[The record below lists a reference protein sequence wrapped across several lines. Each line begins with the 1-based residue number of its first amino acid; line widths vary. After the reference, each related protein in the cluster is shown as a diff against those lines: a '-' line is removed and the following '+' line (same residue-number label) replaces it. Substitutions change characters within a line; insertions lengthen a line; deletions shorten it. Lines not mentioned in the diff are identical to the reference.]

1 MNEIRISAKERD
13 PKTVSGH
20 ALRKGGLVPGVYY
33 TRTGEN
39 RCLQFDRNELQNLL
53 RQEIGILNVEVN
65 GENLACIIREVQ
77 RHPVRRDVLHIDLMG
92 VIKGQK
98 IRAHVPVHLIGTA
111 QGLKEGG
118 TLDVVL
124 RDIEVECL
132 PVHLP
137 THVDVDVSHLAL
149 NEAVRVSD
157 IQLPE
162 VTILSDLQG
171 TIAHVVP
178 PRAVTEETEAAATE
192 AAPAEPEV
200 IRERKSEEG
209 EEKK

>member
-1 MNEIRISAKERD
+1 MNEIRISAQERD
-13 PKTVSGH
+13 PKESTGR
-20 ALRKGGLVPGVYY
+20 AMRRDGFIPAVYY
-33 TRTGEN
+33 TKTGDT
-39 RCLQFDRNELQNLL
+39 RCLQFDRHELQNLL
-53 RQEIGILNVEVN
+53 RQEIGILHVDVN
-65 GENLACIIREVQ
+65 GEDLTCIIREVQ

-92 VIKGQK
+92 VAKGQK

-118 TLDVVL
+118 TLDVIL
-124 RDIEVECL
+124 REIEVECI
-132 PVHLP
+132 PANLP
-137 THVDVDVSHLAL
+137 THVDLDVSHLAL

-157 IQLPE
+157 LHLPD
-162 VTILSDLQG
+162 VTILGDPQS
-171 TIAHVVP
+171 TIAHVAP
-178 PRAVTEETEAAATE
+178 PRIVTAEAEAVTE